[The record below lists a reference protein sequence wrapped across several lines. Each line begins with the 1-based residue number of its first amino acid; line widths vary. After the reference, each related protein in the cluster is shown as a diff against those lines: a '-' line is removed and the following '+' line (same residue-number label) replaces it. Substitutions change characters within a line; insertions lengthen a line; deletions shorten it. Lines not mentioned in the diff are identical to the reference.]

1 MDDITLYI
9 TVLSVI
15 FFILSALFK
24 AVKKMFGQYVEEGK
38 AKEVVE
44 GTIEDVDR
52 WLDKVENVWREE
64 VSEEPSVSEEKAT
77 TAIPLPTRREEDRS
91 QSVRRALKEDDF
103 TSSKRYGHRSSSQQ
117 YLEEQGSS
125 LSLIQR
131 AFLFGEVVGKPRSLK
146 AYE

>member
-1 MDDITLYI
+1 
-9 TVLSVI
+9 
-15 FFILSALFK
+15 
-24 AVKKMFGQYVEEGK
+24 MFGQYVEEGK

-77 TAIPLPTRREEDRS
+77 TTIPLPTRREEDKVRG
-91 QSVRRALKEDDF
+91 VRRALKDDDF
-103 TSSKRYGHRSSSQQ
+103 TSSKRYGQRSSSQQ